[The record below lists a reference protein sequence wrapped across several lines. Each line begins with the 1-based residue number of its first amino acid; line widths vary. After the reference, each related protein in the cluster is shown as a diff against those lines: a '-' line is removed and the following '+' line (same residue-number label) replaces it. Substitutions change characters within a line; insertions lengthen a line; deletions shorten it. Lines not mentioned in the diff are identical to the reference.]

1 MTNDE
6 KLKLIALDL
15 TKSYPRSPR
24 ATIGG
29 YVIAARCVDKA
40 RADLAGTI
48 GEYHSGCPLDKIFL
62 EFAGLTIEGLREVL
76 ATGASDDEVGAW
88 IQKNAQQKEKI
99 EVIKWNNSWRDK
111 ELSELPDYLQEYME
125 EYVPQFVPKNRPV
138 YRFFDVYDLE
148 EQRI

>member
-1 MTNDE
+1 MSDDE
-6 KLKLIALDL
+6 KLRLLAPDL
-15 TKSYPRSPR
+15 TKTYPRSPR
-24 ATIGG
+24 TTLGG

-62 EFAGLTIEGLREVL
+62 DFAGLTIGDLREVL
-76 ATGASDDEVGAW
+76 KSGATDEEVGEW
-88 IQKNAQQKEKI
+88 IKKNAKQKEKI
-99 EVIKWNNSWRDK
+99 EVIRWNNQWRDK
-111 ELSELPDYLQEYME
+111 QVSDLNDGLQEYLE
-125 EYVPQFVPKNRPV
+125 DYIPQFVPKNRPV

>member
-6 KLKLIALDL
+6 KLKLLAPDL
-15 TKSYPRSPR
+15 TKTYPRSPR
-24 ATIGG
+24 ETLGG

-62 EFAGLTIEGLREVL
+62 EFSGIDFRALRDQLTAGATDEEV
-76 ATGASDDEVGAW
+76 DAW
-88 IQKNAQQKEKI
+88 IRKHAKQKEKI
-99 EVIKWNNSWRDK
+99 EVIRWNNTWRDK
-111 ELSELPDYLQEYME
+111 QVSELNDGLQEYLE
-125 EYVPQFVPKNRPV
+125 DYIPQFVPKNRPV

-148 EQRI
+148 EERI

>member
-6 KLKLIALDL
+6 KLKLLAPDL
-15 TKSYPRSPR
+15 SKNYPRSPR
-24 ATIGG
+24 ETLGG

-62 EFAGLTIEGLREVL
+62 EFSGIDFQALRDQLAAG
-76 ATGASDDEVGAW
+76 ATDAEIDSW
-88 IQKNAQQKEKI
+88 IRKNAKQKEKI
-99 EVIKWNNSWRDK
+99 EVIRWNNEWRDK
-111 ELSELPDYLQEYME
+111 QVSDLNDGLQEYLE
-125 EYVPQFVPKNRPV
+125 DYIPQFVPKNRPV

-148 EQRI
+148 EERI